1 MAPETDPPFR
11 RIAADLRRRI
21 SAGELAP
28 GARVPSN
35 RRLAQDWGVALA
47 TATKALTVLR
57 SEGLVEARPRVGTVV
72 AAAAAAPSSPATPR
86 PAPPEGELSRDR
98 LIAAALEIADAEGLA
113 ALSMR
118 AVAARLGVAPMS
130 AYRYVTSKDELV
142 LLAADAAFG
151 EAGYP
156 ADPPADWRPRLELGA
171 RTLWS
176 LFRRHPWLAELGPVT
191 RPLLLPN
198 LLTHAEWALA
208 ALDGRGLPAGTV
220 LDIHVLFY
228 SYVEGLAANLE
239 REARAQAATGLTGDE
254 WTDTRFAAFDARA
267 AAARFPVFTRLTA
280 ELDEGYDL
288 DLDTLFESGLTTLLD
303 GLTPRIEGAARD

>member
-21 SAGELAP
+21 TSGELAP
-28 GARVPSN
+28 GARIPSN

-72 AAAAAAPSSPATPR
+72 AAA
-86 PAPPEGELSRDR
+86 PAPVTTTPQPASPEGELSRER

-118 AVAARLGVAPMS
+118 AVAARLGVAPMT

-156 ADPPADWRPRLELGA
+156 ADPPAGWRPRLELGA

-208 ALDGRGLPAGTV
+208 ALDGHGLPAATV

-228 SYVEGLAANLE
+228 SHIEGLAANLE
-239 REARAQAATGLTGDE
+239 REARAQAATGLTGDQ
-254 WTDTRFAAFDARA
+254 WTDTRFAAFDTRTA
-267 AAARFPVFTRLTA
+267 AVRFPVFTRLTA
-280 ELDEGYDL
+280 ELAEGYDL

-303 GLTPRIEGAARD
+303 GLAPRIEGPAGHA

>member
-21 SAGELAP
+21 TTGELAP

-72 AAAAAAPSSPATPR
+72 AAAVPSASPPLQSAS
-86 PAPPEGELSRDR
+86 PEGELSRER
-98 LIAAALEIADAEGLA
+98 LIAATLEIADAEGLA

-118 AVAARLGVAPMS
+118 AVAARLGVAPMT

-176 LFRRHPWLAELGPVT
+176 LFRRHPWLAELGSVT

-208 ALDGRGLPAGTV
+208 ALDGRGLPAATV
-220 LDIHVLFY
+220 LDIHVLLY
-228 SYVEGLAANLE
+228 SYIEGLAANLE

-254 WTDTRFAAFDARA
+254 WTDTRFAAFDTRA

-280 ELDEGYDL
+280 ELGEGYDL
-288 DLDTLFESGLTTLLD
+288 DLDTLFESGLATLLD
-303 GLTPRIEGAARD
+303 GLAPRIEKQT